1 MKKKLNI
8 ICPVFNEEEC
18 IPNFFERI
26 ENIKSKLDNYEIEL
40 FFSNNCSTDKT
51 YEIIMAICSKNKWV
65 NLITLT
71 RNFGYQG
78 SVFGSLKETNADLY
92 FIVDVDLQD
101 PPELL
106 FDLLKKYEE
115 GDHQVIFGERSDR
128 DENFFI
134 KLFRDTYYR
143 TLAKIADQDFQIDM
157 AEFFLIT
164 DDVKQAILKTN
175 STNIFIRNE
184 VAYSGFK
191 RVGVKYKR
199 EKRKEGSGEGESL
212 IYMTLFGFAGIIS
225 SSTFPLRLI
234 FYSFFPLLV
243 VDLLYILNFFSLKL
257 ITTLNLIYV
266 TYSLAFIAIYIARI
280 YKDSMSRPSHIV
292 DKKKTTLK
300 IA

>member
-8 ICPVFNEEEC
+8 ICPVFNEEDC
-18 IPNFFERI
+18 IFKFFDRVES
-26 ENIKSKLDNYEIEL
+26 IKSKLDNYEIEL

-51 YEIIMAICSKNKWV
+51 YEIITGICSKNKWV

-78 SVFGSLKETNADLY
+78 SVFGALKETNADLY

-115 GDHQVIFGERSDR
+115 GNCQVVFGERSDR

-134 KLFRDTYYR
+134 RLFRDIYYR
-143 TLAKIADQDFQIDM
+143 VLAKIADQDFQVDM

-164 DDVKQAILKTN
+164 DEVKQAIIKTN

-184 VAYSGFK
+184 VAYSGFE
-191 RVGVKYKR
+191 RAGIKYKR

-212 IYMTLFGFAGIIS
+212 IYMIIFGFVGIIS
-225 SSTFPLRLI
+225 SSTFPLRLV
-234 FYSFFPLLV
+234 FYSFFLLLIIDIFYV
-243 VDLLYILNFFSLKL
+243 FNFLKLKLIIMLNFF
-257 ITTLNLIYV
+257 YV
-266 TYSLAFIAIYIARI
+266 TYSLAFISIYIARI
-280 YKDSMSRPSHIV
+280 YKDSMSRPSYIV
-292 DKKKTTLK
+292 DKKKTILQK
-300 IA
+300 

>member
-8 ICPVFNEEEC
+8 ICPVFNEEDC
-18 IPNFFERI
+18 ISNFFERI

-115 GDHQVIFGERSDR
+115 GDYQVIFGERSDR

-143 TLAKIADQDFQIDM
+143 ALAKIADQDFQIDM

-164 DDVKQAILKTN
+164 DDVKQVILKTN

-191 RVGVKYKR
+191 RLGVKYKR

-212 IYMTLFGFAGIIS
+212 IYMTLFGFAGIVS

-234 FYSFFPLLV
+234 FYSFFPLLI

-257 ITTLNLIYV
+257 ITILNLIYV
-266 TYSLAFIAIYIARI
+266 TYSLAFISIYIARI
-280 YKDSMSRPSHIV
+280 YKNSMARPSYVI

-300 IA
+300 IV